1 MLAPSWPNL
10 VILFFTHVHVQI
22 FTRCSHNTMFHIS
35 TQRPILCSHSSSQIP
50 ILHSMYTLY
59 VLTSQVRNPLYTI
72 VHFIVLT
79 SQVRNIMYTPH
90 WNTLPYIGK
99 FDGQTAFGIYGLAAT
114 YGHNNTNQAL
124 QPCCNTHTIH
134 CGYG

>member
-1 MLAPSWPNL
+1 MKSLLFFALGHDNTVSKERLKVSNYL
-10 VILFFTHVHVQI
+10 LIILFYTCLCTNIYKMFSQHYV
-22 FTRCSHNTMFHIS
+22 SHFNSET
-35 TQRPILCSHSSSQIP
+35 
-50 ILHSMYTLY
+50 Y

-114 YGHNNTNQAL
+114 YRHNNTNQAL